1 MSHAGAADLKFG
13 LREQQIQI
21 QELQIEK
28 QH

>member
-1 MSHAGAADLKFG
+1 MPDAADLKFR

-28 QH
+28 PH